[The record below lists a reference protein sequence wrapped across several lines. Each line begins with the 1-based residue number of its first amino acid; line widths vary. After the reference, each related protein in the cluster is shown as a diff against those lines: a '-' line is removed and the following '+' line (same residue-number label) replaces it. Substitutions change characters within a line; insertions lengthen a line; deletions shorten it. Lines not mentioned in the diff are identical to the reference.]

1 MSDFT
6 TILPKLAG
14 RFIAFEG
21 ADGSGKSTQLRRF
34 VEAAQAAGVAVC
46 EVREPG
52 GTAIGEEIRR
62 ILLHT
67 KDEMSLRCEMLLYM
81 ASRAQLVDLRIRPAM
96 AAGQLVIADRFV
108 SSTIAYQGAAG
119 GLPLGE
125 INAVAQAA
133 TNGCMPELVLIF
145 DVDQATAARRTR
157 GLEPTSRRR
166 GPATKGGA
174 GAATTTLFDDRIES
188 RGSDFHARVRDGY
201 LAQAK
206 AEPARHLVIDA
217 SGEPDRV
224 WQLLQA
230 AVVRWQGLR

>member
-1 MSDFT
+1 MSDFN
-6 TILPKLAG
+6 TILSGLSG

-34 VEAAQAAGVAVC
+34 VDAARAAGVAVC

-52 GTAIGEEIRR
+52 GTPIGEEIRR

-81 ASRAQLVDLRIRPAM
+81 ASRAQLVDTRIRPAI
-96 AAGQLVIADRFV
+96 AAGELVIADRFV

-133 TNGCMPELVLIF
+133 TSGCMPELVLIF
-145 DVDQATAARRTR
+145 DVDQSTAARRTR
-157 GLEPTSRRR
+157 GVETTSKRR
-166 GPATKGGA
+166 GPAVK
-174 GAATTTLFDDRIES
+174 GAATTTLFDDRIE
-188 RGSDFHARVRDGY
+188 RRDSDFHARVREGY

-206 AEPARHLVIDA
+206 ADPARHLVIDA

-230 AVVRWQGLR
+230 AIVGWQGLR

>member
-14 RFIAFEG
+14 RFVAFEG

-34 VEAAQAAGVAVC
+34 VDAAKAAGISVC

-81 ASRAQLVDLRIRPAM
+81 ASRAQLVDTRIRPAL
-96 AAGQLVIADRFV
+96 AAGGLVVADRFV
-108 SSTIAYQGAAG
+108 SSTLAYQGAAG
-119 GLPLGE
+119 GIPLDE
-125 INAVAQAA
+125 INATAQAA
-133 TNGCMPELVLIF
+133 TSGCMPELVLIF

-157 GLEPTSRRR
+157 GIESTSKRR
-166 GPATKGGA
+166 GTAKGS
-174 GAATTTLFDDRIES
+174 ATTTLFDDRIEQ
-188 RGSDFHARVRDGY
+188 RGTDFHTRVRDGY
-201 LAQAK
+201 LAQAQ
-206 AEPARHLVIDA
+206 ADPARHLVIDA
-217 SGEPDRV
+217 SHDPDRV
-224 WQLLQA
+224 WQLLQN
-230 AVVRWQGLR
+230 AVAGWQGLR